1 MVNNGSTSIA
11 AKARTG
17 FCLLYERKIIFERKV
32 IYKENIYIMR
42 EKTYNSGACKI
53 YRSMPSIYHIEFF
66 GSYVSIYGIER
77 VLE

>member
-1 MVNNGSTSIA
+1 M
-11 AKARTG
+11 KEK
-17 FCLLYERKIIFERKV
+17 LYIKKT
-32 IYKENIYIMR
+32 YIMR

-53 YRSMPSIYHIEFF
+53 YRSMPSIYIPYRIF